1 MPDSLPRP
9 TVTAEST
16 QEGTAT
22 RIDVTVTREAGKER
36 TYVGVGSTPAGAAR
50 EVVEK
55 LLNDPHSAEFVKR
68 G

>member
-1 MPDSLPRP
+1 MADPLPRP

-16 QEGTAT
+16 QDGGAH
-22 RIDVTVTREAGKER
+22 RIDVTVSREAGKER
-36 TYVGVGSTPAGAAR
+36 TYTGVGSSVAGAAR

-55 LLNDPHSAEFVKR
+55 LLADPHSAEFVKK